1 MSAHHSENRG
11 KAQAARLFREP
22 VVPGALFFP
31 PRAGTVTRMR
41 RVGTVLVN
49 DSLLLLTA
57 VIWGL
62 AFVAQRMGMDHVGPF
77 TYNAVRF
84 ALGSL
89 ALVPLILVRGKP
101 AASPGRTPPRGA
113 LGAGLIAG
121 AVLVFGASLQQIG
134 LVYTTAGK
142 AGFIT
147 GLYVVLVPLSG
158 LLWKQRTGW
167 SAWTGAVLC
176 VVGLFFLS
184 VTSAF
189 TVERGDLFVLLGSLF
204 WAAHVQVVGWLSPR
218 TDPVRLACVQF
229 AVCALASAGGALVM
243 EQPRAASIL
252 AAAGPIL
259 YGGILSVGVAYTLQ
273 VVAQRRAPPA
283 HAAILLSLES
293 VFAALGGSLLLAERL
308 GARGTL
314 GCVLMFAGMIV
325 SQAPSLVTRA
335 RGGSSLAANA
345 RGE

>member
-1 MSAHHSENRG
+1 MR
-11 KAQAARLFREP
+11 
-22 VVPGALFFP
+22 
-31 PRAGTVTRMR
+31 RAGTV
-41 RVGTVLVN
+41 LAN

-57 VIWGL
+57 VIWGM

-84 ALGSL
+84 ALG
-89 ALVPLILVRGKP
+89 ALFLLPFARIRGP
-101 AASPGRTPPRGA
+101 WSASTSARIRPSVGA
-113 LGAGLIAG
+113 LPAGLIAG
-121 AVLVFGASLQQIG
+121 SVLVFGASLQQIG

-158 LLWKQRTGW
+158 LLWGQRTGW
-167 SAWTGAVLC
+167 SAWAGAVLC

-189 TVERGDLFVLLGSLF
+189 TVERGDLFVLAGSFF

-229 AVCALASAGGALVM
+229 AVCSAVSAGGALLT
-243 EQPRAASIL
+243 EHASMPAIL

-259 YGGILSVGVAYTLQ
+259 YGGLLSVGIAYTLQ
-273 VVAQRRAPPA
+273 VVAQRSAPPA

-293 VFAALGGSLLLAERL
+293 VFAAIGGSLLLGERL
-308 GARGTL
+308 GARGAL
-314 GCVLMFAGMIV
+314 GCALMFGGMIV
-325 SQAPSLVTRA
+325 SQAPAIVVT
-335 RGGSSLAANA
+335 LAASP
-345 RGE
+345 RRQ